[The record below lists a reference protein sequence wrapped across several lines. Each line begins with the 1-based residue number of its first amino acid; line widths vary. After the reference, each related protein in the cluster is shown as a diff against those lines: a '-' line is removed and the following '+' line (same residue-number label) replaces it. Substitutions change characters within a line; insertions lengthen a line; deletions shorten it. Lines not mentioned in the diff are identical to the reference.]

1 MDQDSPVR
9 VQRPGRRPRPMP
21 IRLLTPL
28 PSLLLLLGRAGTVGA
43 EFGGW
48 GALRRHR
55 RGVASFNRTISFS
68 GRIREGEGGCEP
80 RRTGL
85 CDLLE
90 ALSTTSPVRKK
101 ETGRSWAGGR
111 TPNDG
116 RRALISVLFMR
127 GMLVSAVHSRGA
139 PGILSTRSQI
149 NWERGA
155 QTVCIWPGLS
165 APHARTR
172 VY

>member
-9 VQRPGRRPRPMP
+9 VLRPGRRPRPMP

-28 PSLLLLLGRAGTVGA
+28 PSLLLPLGRAGTVGA

-55 RGVASFNRTISFS
+55 HGVASFNRTISFS
-68 GRIREGEGGCEP
+68 GRIRGEGWYEL

-116 RRALISVLFMR
+116 RRALLSVLFMR
-127 GMLVSAVHSRGA
+127 GMLVSAVHSRSA
-139 PGILSTRSQI
+139 PGVLSTRSQI
-149 NWERGA
+149 NWARGA
-155 QTVCIWPGLS
+155 RTVYIWPGSS
-165 APHARTR
+165 APHARKR